1 MPDDKMEIIRGCMIS
16 YDCGDRVTKCETC
29 GWNVREAERRKE
41 RLRHGGLVT
50 DEKRG
55 VRRLIVKK

>member
-29 GWNVREAERRKE
+29 GWNVREAERRKAQKV
-41 RLRHGGLVT
+41 RGKKSGG
-50 DEKRG
+50 K
-55 VRRLIVKK
+55 VKGKTC